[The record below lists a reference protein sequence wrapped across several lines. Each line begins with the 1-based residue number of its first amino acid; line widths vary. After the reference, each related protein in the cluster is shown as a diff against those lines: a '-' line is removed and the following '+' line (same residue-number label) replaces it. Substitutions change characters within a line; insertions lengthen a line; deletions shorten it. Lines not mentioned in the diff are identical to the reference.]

1 MMGILEESILNTI
14 KDMLGVSKD
23 DFSFDTDIIV
33 HINTALMTLQQYGIS
48 QEEGFRITDASQTWG
63 EFLPEEKKV
72 DAAKTYV
79 WLKVKMIFDPP
90 QNSFVM
96 SAYEEQAKELE
107 YRIKEQIEANPGE
120 IPKSEVVGVS
130 DEQLLQWEI
139 QDEEDEIEFRNSML
153 EANGNSHGGDS

>member
-33 HINTALMTLQQYGIS
+33 HINTALMTLQQYGIG
-48 QEEGFRITDASQTWG
+48 QKEGFRITDASQTWG

-72 DAAKTYV
+72 DATKTYV
-79 WLKVKMIFDPP
+79 WLKVKMVFDPP

-96 SAYEEQAKELE
+96 SAYEEQARELE
-107 YRIKEQIEANPGE
+107 YRIKEQVEAYPGTVPE
-120 IPKSEVVGVS
+120 SEETSDSDNDSGNGPGYMRMVS
-130 DEQLLQWEI
+130 E
-139 QDEEDEIEFRNSML
+139 RS
-153 EANGNSHGGDS
+153 GGDG